1 MHDDVEELDQVEL
14 DRLHATGA
22 CRSQDRK
29 KVWTLTPPSL
39 LSVLYNTY
47 KFVLSLSFG
56 LLPLI

>member
-1 MHDDVEELDQVEL
+1 MHDDVEELDQVEPDHL
-14 DRLHATGA
+14 LATGA
-22 CRSQDRK
+22 CRRQDRK

-39 LSVLYNTY
+39 LYVY